1 MDQCVQQEALRGAAM
16 IDSLIICLMLVHTLI
31 ALAMGWIGVTNHR
44 ASSGIVIAWFTISL
58 LTIVG
63 LGQALR

>member
-1 MDQCVQQEALRGAAM
+1 M
-16 IDSLIICLMLVHTLI
+16 DSLIICLMLVHTLI
-31 ALAMGWIGVTNHR
+31 ALAMGWIGITHQR

>member
-1 MDQCVQQEALRGAAM
+1 MEG
-16 IDSLIICLMLVHTLI
+16 LIITLMAVHTLI
-31 ALAMGWIGVTNHR
+31 ALAMGWIGLTHHR
-44 ASSGIVIAWFTISL
+44 ASSGIVITWFAISL

>member
-1 MDQCVQQEALRGAAM
+1 MEGFIVT
-16 IDSLIICLMLVHTLI
+16 LMLVHALI
-31 ALAMGWIGVTNHR
+31 ALCMGWIGVTNHR

>member
-1 MDQCVQQEALRGAAM
+1 M
-16 IDSLIICLMLVHTLI
+16 IDSLIICLMVVHTLI